1 MMHRRNWTWLPLI
14 GALLIAACGRDEPG
28 ADAPAVRAAATATA
42 PSAVAAAAVASN
54 PRRATTFAE
63 LVVDGDY
70 ELVVP
75 APPQSGSDAPIAV
88 AEAFSYA
95 CSHCAHFE
103 PELSAWVAEL
113 PADVAFEAVP
123 MPLNDVW
130 TEFARAYYASVDLG
144 LVTRTHAALFK
155 AMHEQ
160 GARIDSVDA
169 LVQWFAD
176 AGDIENATFSNAMQ
190 TPGTDARIDG
200 ARARAQRW
208 GVASTPTLLID
219 DRYKVQGFDDTEGGF
234 ARTLA
239 VADLLLAEVRRSRTP
254 PT

>member
-1 MMHRRNWTWLPLI
+1 MMHRRNWTWLPLV
-14 GALLIAACGRDEPG
+14 GALLLAACGRDKPG
-28 ADAPAVRAAATATA
+28 TDAPAVRAAATAPA
-42 PSAVAAAAVASN
+42 PSALPAAAGNAKRASK
-54 PRRATTFAE
+54 FAG
-63 LVVDGDY
+63 LVVGTDY
-70 ELVVP
+70 ERVVP
-75 APPQSGSDAPIAV
+75 APPVQGSDAPIAV

-103 PELSAWVAEL
+103 PELSAWVAKL
-113 PADVAFEAVP
+113 PSDVAFEAVP

-130 TEFARAYYASVDLG
+130 TEFARAHYASVDLG
-144 LVTRTHAALFK
+144 LVTRTHAALFE

-176 AGDIENATFSNAMQ
+176 AGDIESAAFRNAMH

-208 GVASTPTLLID
+208 GVASTPTLVID
-219 DRYKVQGFDDTEGGF
+219 DRYKVQGFGDAEGGF
-234 ARTLA
+234 ARTLE